1 VHARLLGGDE
11 VRARDARI
19 KYMLDSIKRMRGIV
33 QYNIDLYRY
42 RDQYYGATAGENPA
56 WGRFAT
62 EARFCSAANAPLL
75 LCLFDRA
82 RRPEFTEM
90 CTIDNDDIALWC
102 MNEFRWEIF
111 TFNKHM
117 LDREPEETVPR
128 LMARSQS

>member
-1 VHARLLGGDE
+1 MGSFRHRSSVL
-11 VRARDARI
+11 
-19 KYMLDSIKRMRGIV
+19 
-33 QYNIDLYRY
+33 Q
-42 RDQYYGATAGENPA
+42 
-56 WGRFAT
+56 
-62 EARFCSAANAPLL
+62 CS
-75 LCLFDRA
+75 A